1 MAETKNNVGG
11 NLVKVNYTET
21 QQKYNGVKEFVANFN
36 AVEELTL
43 PRRNWS
49 REYIHVFN
57 VPENGCIHQKQLK
70 PVWVGRLIE
79 LASKQHELTFKY
91 ENGKNLDSDNVI
103 IRYRIFDP
111 VTKAFGGW
119 EDATS
124 KYSPQIRA
132 GKLIIQNEMD
142 YPNLPGGANDLI
154 NVQVAIYVD
163 SEGFQ
168 ETTLYKNV
176 VRSVF
181 NRQHRMSEVEKEAMI
196 AGVGGVESKKKGATT
211 N

>member
-103 IRYRIFDP
+103 IRYRLFNDNSQTFSSWVDITD
-111 VTKAFGGW
+111 T
-119 EDATS
+119 
-124 KYSPQIRA
+124 YSPKIRD
-132 GKLIIQNEMD
+132 GKLILENEMLT
-142 YPNLPGGANDLI
+142 PNSIAPENLI
-154 NVQVAIYVD
+154 NAQVAIYVD

-176 VRSVF
+176 VRSVS
-181 NRQHRMSEVEKEAMI
+181 NRQHRISEVEKEAMI
-196 AGVGGVESKKKGATT
+196 GGTGGVGDDSPPIP
-211 N
+211 